1 MGGRRLG
8 LVFHSRSHLPLLV
21 LARLKVSGRLGGLA
35 VLTVLAVVL
44 PVLSVVLAL
53 ELAVVLDVV
62 VHVSSA
68 W

>member
-1 MGGRRLG
+1 MYVRLFSIGGSLLG

-21 LARLKVSGRLGGLA
+21 LARLKVSGRLVVLVVLA

-53 ELAVVLDVV
+53 ELAVV
-62 VHVSSA
+62 
-68 W
+68 